1 MHILDLLNF
10 AYIVVFDVETALD
23 NAKLAI
29 LEGLVLQISFAPSQP
44 RWVAE

>member
-44 RWVAE
+44 RWVTE